1 MDTLNYLNTSGG
13 LVASSLFFILG
24 IIVVQL
30 THHRETVREQ
40 TSLFIAAFMVR
51 MAMIVVVYY
60 FGFLKV
66 LGDEDSSGWVA
77 GLQLCND
84 WRQAG
89 YNLFSLPQAIMAE
102 VQEQRANNM
111 YHFGYKI
118 LLGVEF
124 FVLSMPGRISAAALN
139 ALVGSWI
146 PVLAYRMSMQ
156 LFDNQKAA
164 RYVGWTLV
172 FMPSLIVFSSQT
184 IKEPVVVFIEVLC
197 LYCCLQL
204 AQFKFSIRH
213 IAALIL
219 GIVMVN
225 YMRFYVVYVILGT
238 LFLTLTI
245 PPIFKS
251 KFRNVFLTLGLLFS
265 PIVFMVTY
273 RSALVELNQIRT
285 EQARALK
292 SYQTGFGESTGMRLN
307 SNVKNPF
314 DITKNSQIIPGFL
327 FGLIHLMYAP
337 FPWHLAKGSLRMLLT
352 TPEML
357 WWYYNGSFRLFRGL
371 RDARKINL
379 IEMLIPIAFCTP
391 LLLFYS
397 LIFNNIGLAYRYRAQ
412 IFPEL
417 MLFISLGYYQVK
429 VLTGINAYNLSESDL
444 EEEHDYDYEQ
454 DPAVAPG
461 GFYPGYRPNPG
472 RFHPGYS
479 RPNPSLGQPRGVWQ
493 YPNTNDRFR

>member
-1 MDTLNYLNTSGG
+1 MNDPLNYLNTSGG
-13 LVASSLFFILG
+13 LIASCLFFIVG
-24 IIVVQL
+24 ILVVQL

-40 TSLFIAAFMVR
+40 TNLFVTAYMLR
-51 MAMIVVVYY
+51 MAMIVIVYY

-89 YNLFSLPQAIMAE
+89 YNLFSLPQAILAE
-102 VQEQRANNM
+102 VQQQRANNM

-124 FVLSMPGRISAAALN
+124 FVLSMPGRITAAALN

-156 LFDNQKAA
+156 LFNNQKAA

-204 AQFKFSIRH
+204 AQFKFSVRH
-213 IAALIL
+213 IAALAL
-219 GIVMVN
+219 GIIMVN

-251 KFRNVFLTLGLLFS
+251 SFRNVFIALGLLFS

-273 RSALVELNQIRT
+273 RSALVELTQIRN
-285 EQARALK
+285 EQARVLR
-292 SYQTGFGESTGMRLN
+292 SYSIGFGESTGMQQN
-307 SNVKNPF
+307 SNVRNPF
-314 DITKNSQIIPGFL
+314 DITRNSQIIPGFL

-357 WWYYNGSFRLFRGL
+357 WWYYNGSFRLLRGL

-379 IEMLIPIAFCTP
+379 IEMLIPVAFCLP

-429 VLTGINAYNLSESDL
+429 ALTGINSYNLPESDQ
-444 EEEHDYDYEQ
+444 EEEPDNG
-454 DPAVAPG
+454 PAQAPG
-461 GFYPGYRPNPG
+461 AYYPGYRPNPG

-479 RPNPSLGQPRGVWQ
+479 RPNPSMGQGQPRGIWH
-493 YPNTNDRFR
+493 YPDANDRFR

>member
-13 LVASSLFFILG
+13 LVTSCLFFIMG
-24 IIVVQL
+24 ILVVQL
-30 THHRETVREQ
+30 THHRDTVREQ
-40 TSLFIAAFMVR
+40 TSLFVAAFAVR
-51 MAMIVVVYY
+51 MLMIVIVYY

-89 YNLFSLPQAIMAE
+89 YNLFSLPQAIWAE
-102 VQEQRANNM
+102 AQEQRANNS

-118 LLGVEF
+118 ILGVEF
-124 FVLSMPGRISAAALN
+124 FVLSMPGRITAAALN

-146 PVLAYRMSMQ
+146 PVLAFRMSMQ
-156 LFDNQKAA
+156 LFQNLKAA

-184 IKEPVVVFIEVLC
+184 IKEPIVVFIEVLC

-213 IAALIL
+213 IMALIL
-219 GIVMVN
+219 GVVLVN

-238 LFLTLTI
+238 IFLTLTI

-251 KFRNVFLTLGLLFS
+251 NFRNIFLALGLLFS
-265 PIVFMVTY
+265 PVVFMVTY
-273 RSALVELNQIRT
+273 RSALVELTQIRN

-292 SYQTGFGESTGMRLN
+292 SYQEGFGDSTGMRQN
-307 SNVKNPF
+307 SNVRNPF

-357 WWYYNGSFRLFRGL
+357 WWYYNGSFRLVRGM
-371 RDARKINL
+371 REGRRINL
-379 IEMLIPIAFCTP
+379 IEMLIPIAFCMP

-429 VLTGINAYNLSESDL
+429 MLTGMDSYHLSEA
-444 EEEHDYDYEQ
+444 EEEMDD
-454 DPAVAPG
+454 DPSLVHEGPG
-461 GFYPGYRPNPG
+461 YPGYRPNPN

-479 RPNPSLGQPRGVWQ
+479 RTNSAIGPRGAWP
-493 YPNTNDRFR
+493 YPDTTDRFR